1 MSYANAALHDDSVSN
16 AIIMHAYTV
25 CTPYGVGYTLKK
37 VIGYHCSRKVLLKN
51 TPWLVTLFTGYCKAK
66 TCQEGQSVVSLS
78 TNLLTAYMVMLVF
91 HYAAHKC
98 MLRSQIQ

>member
-1 MSYANAALHDDSVSN
+1 M
-16 AIIMHAYTV
+16 
-25 CTPYGVGYTLKK
+25 
-37 VIGYHCSRKVLLKN
+37 LLKN

-91 HYAAHKC
+91 YYAAHRC
-98 MLRSQIQ
+98 ITNPITTIM